1 MRRSTY
7 QCWYDFGVTCQGH
20 GGMSQQNPLTTQ
32 CARTKYPH
40 SETDPHDDFIEIFS
54 PQRVCKRLREFGC
67 RAYLAVDVLT
77 GLGFDGQRHD
87 TKWTTGPGGIVLS
100 VTGVVR
106 PLCATLPIGTLAD
119 ESSGIPQEPR
129 SIVIDR
135 GLPFK

>member
-1 MRRSTY
+1 VQGISRGGCADRS
-7 QCWYDFGVTCQGH
+7 
-20 GGMSQQNPLTTQ
+20 
-32 CARTKYPH
+32 R
-40 SETDPHDDFIEIFS
+40 I
-54 PQRVCKRLREFGC
+54 
-67 RAYLAVDVLT
+67 
-77 GLGFDGQRHD
+77 DGQRHD

-119 ESSGIPQEPR
+119 ESSGIPREPR